1 MFLDEIITTFFL
13 LDWFWMKLL
22 SRKPAFYIS
31 TSVLV
36 AHHVHKNFQF
46 DFGCRSQTHSNANQ
60 RKNMSKPV
68 RRHGCRR
75 SRRPGR
81 NALPT
86 NRPARAAEAPSVVVL
101 LPGGV
106 GARGARR
113 RVRPRRGARPPPSTT
128 SSRRDGDDAPWRR
141 AAEEE
146 ALDASVRR
154 GRRRVPQTA
163 RPRGAGDHETPPGR
177 RCSPARRRSGS
188 CAA

>member
-1 MFLDEIITTFFL
+1 MALGGAYGRVEE
-13 LDWFWMKLL
+13 
-22 SRKPAFYIS
+22 
-31 TSVLV
+31 LV
-36 AHHVHKNFQF
+36 
-46 DFGCRSQTHSNANQ
+46 R
-60 RKNMSKPV
+60 
-68 RRHGCRR
+68 
-75 SRRPGR
+75 
-81 NALPT
+81 L
-86 NRPARAAEAPSVVVL
+86 
-101 LPGGV
+101 
-106 GARGARR
+106 
-113 RVRPRRGARPPPSTT
+113 PSTT